1 MAPPPVEAY
10 QVGVVCTLPKEMTA
24 AAAGGERARR
34 RAEEGG
40 ERARGQVDGP
50 TETAAE
56 GC

>member
-24 AAAGGERARR
+24 AAAR
-34 RAEEGG
+34 G
-40 ERARGQVDGP
+40 ERARGQVDCP